1 MWYEKRSAKEGEN
14 RNDANNSLEKV
25 DFNSNFVGK
34 EKCNCPGWFFFSGLT
49 DQCYKLSSLNRSSS
63 ANIFGIFVRV
73 DLYSDQNR
81 SRANFFLVKYS
92 TPYSSIYGVF
102 ALAITKGLSLSQFRL
117 SPTSISQLQGCQG
130 SISFLFAPH
139 PLGFSSKWFWET
151 ETGGR
156 GRGLNINGEWEGGIG
171 IRPTPALCEAKWS
184 RIFQPRVESGPDTAN
199 ASLGSKGD
207 QGGQEER
214 KTCEIFSPSLIL
226 PPPCLPP
233 FLLPG
238 ASCEYITFT
247 LGFIPALGEAE

>member
-1 MWYEKRSAKEGEN
+1 MQ
-14 RNDANNSLEKV
+14 L
-25 DFNSNFVGK
+25 
-34 EKCNCPGWFFFSGLT
+34 PGLFFFRIDGSVLQTFLFESILVCQYIRDIREGRLGIVIKTGLV
-49 DQCYKLSSLNRSSS
+49 
-63 ANIFGIFVRV
+63 GI
-73 DLYSDQNR
+73 
-81 SRANFFLVKYS
+81 FFLVKYS
-92 TPYSSIYGVF
+92 TPYSSIYAVF

-199 ASLGSKGD
+199 ASLGSKGR
-207 QGGQEER
+207 GR
-214 KTCEIFSPSLIL
+214 KNEKLARYFRPLLYFLRPASLLSYCREPRASISHLPSVSFRPWVRLNR
-226 PPPCLPP
+226 
-233 FLLPG
+233 
-238 ASCEYITFT
+238 
-247 LGFIPALGEAE
+247 